1 MKATNALIG
10 SNRRPCEQTS
20 NTFTYKHKNKKEKKR
35 KKGIK
40 KKTLLTAGSVTGDNP
55 EISMQSRL

>member
-1 MKATNALIG
+1 ML
-10 SNRRPCEQTS
+10 SSVQTDAHVNKHQTHLHI
-20 NTFTYKHKNKKEKKR
+20 NTKTKKKKKR